1 MQALVTVFRDLCCP
15 MTSNGVGVI
24 PLIVLRTR
32 YPIQTLSDSTRAPLH
47 TRKTVFPPVIGL
59 KKALTVLGLLGMG
72 TWAPAPGASIQ
83 EDSSTRSS
91 TPEPLAEK
99 GIKNPFVRKSAPASE
114 FSQNLANW

>member
-83 EDSSTRSS
+83 GDSSTRSA

-99 GIKNPFVRKSAPASE
+99 GIKNPSYASLPRRQNSVRI
-114 FSQNLANW
+114 